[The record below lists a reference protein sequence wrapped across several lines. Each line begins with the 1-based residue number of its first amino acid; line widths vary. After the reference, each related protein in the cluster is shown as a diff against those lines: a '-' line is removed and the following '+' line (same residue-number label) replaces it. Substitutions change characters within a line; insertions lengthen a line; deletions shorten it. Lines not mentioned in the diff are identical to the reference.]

1 MISVNDKYE
10 TTMKKVLLTMALL
23 LTLGMGVQAAGQ
35 KHRHTP
41 QEELV
46 DSATKKD
53 AVEAYSD
60 TTSSDTMIR
69 ASKGKVTVTTPMGTQ
84 SWDYDP
90 VDGDDNFGNM
100 IRQAF
105 SHMDGGDL
113 AGMMFVLAVLLII
126 FVLAP
131 VLIIIA
137 LFYFI
142 SKNRKEKMRLAQMA
156 VQQGQ
161 PIPDQLLN
169 DKPEDADLEYQKG
182 MRQCFVGVGLMIFL
196 GYAAGQVGFG
206 IGALVFC
213 IGLGKVFASR
223 TARKGNNRDLYNNDR
238 NNNINQL

>member
-1 MISVNDKYE
+1 
-10 TTMKKVLLTMALL
+10 MKKVLFTMALL
-23 LTLGMGVQAAGQ
+23 LTLSMGMQAAGQ

-41 QEELV
+41 QKELV
-46 DSATKKD
+46 DSAKNEPI
-53 AVEAYSD
+53 EAFSD
-60 TTSSDTMIR
+60 TTSTDTVVTSR
-69 ASKGKVTVTTPMGTQ
+69 SKVTIITPTSPWSTKSMT
-84 SWDYDP
+84 YEF
-90 VDGDDNFGNM
+90 DDDDLGSV
-100 IRQAF
+100 ISRAF
-105 SHMDGGDL
+105 SEMRGKDI
-113 AGMMFVLAVLLII
+113 AGMLFVLGVLFII

-142 SKNRKEKMRLAQMA
+142 HKNRKEKMRLAQMA

-169 DKPEDADLEYQKG
+169 DKPIDVDDEYQKG

-213 IGLGKVFASR
+213 IGLGKVFASK
-223 TARKGNNRDLYNNDR
+223 TARKRNDSDLIENNRDNKDDF
-238 NNNINQL
+238 

>member
-1 MISVNDKYE
+1 
-10 TTMKKVLLTMALL
+10 MKKTLIAMAMLLTI
-23 LTLGMGVQAAGQ
+23 GMGVQAAGQ

-41 QEELV
+41 QAELV
-46 DSATKKD
+46 DSTSKN
-53 AVEAYSD
+53 AVEVYSD
-60 TTSSDTMIR
+60 TTSTDTANSSSTVTKR
-69 ASKGKVTVTTPMGTQ
+69 KGTVTVTYPTSPWSSRSTTYEVDDDDAENIITNLFNNMDHKDLMGM
-84 SWDYDP
+84 
-90 VDGDDNFGNM
+90 F
-100 IRQAF
+100 
-105 SHMDGGDL
+105 
-113 AGMMFVLAVLLII
+113 FVLCVLLIV

-142 SKNRKEKMRLAQMA
+142 NKNRKQKMKLAQMA

-161 PIPDQLLN
+161 PIPDQLLE
-169 DKPEDADLEYQKG
+169 DKVTDVDAEYQKG

-223 TARKGNNRDLYNNDR
+223 TARKNNNRDIPNDNR
-238 NNNINQL
+238 RDVMNDNQI